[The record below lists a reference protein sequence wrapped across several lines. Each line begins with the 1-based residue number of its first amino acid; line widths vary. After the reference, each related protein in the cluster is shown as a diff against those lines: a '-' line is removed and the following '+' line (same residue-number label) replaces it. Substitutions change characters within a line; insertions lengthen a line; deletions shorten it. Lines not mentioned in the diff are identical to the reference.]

1 MSSTGDVDAAA
12 RLEMSRRVIEALEAD
27 CERLESLLV
36 RLPSLLSELD
46 PDRLTAG
53 VAEAGR
59 ELTGG
64 RFAMFVASAGDERS
78 AVWAGL
84 KRADFVEVPA
94 IRQAPLLAGV
104 LWHDQ
109 PVRVDDAAAWVSGE
123 DAARPYG
130 VLVDGRLVRSWLAA
144 PVHGRGGRSLGA
156 LYVGHHRAGAFSIRQ
171 EELLAGLC
179 TQLGTAIEH
188 AELFAERT
196 RVAATLQESLL
207 PPLLPAIPGVDAAA
221 RYRATGAGNLVGG
234 DFYDVFPLDGGSW
247 GLMLGDVSGFG
258 PEAAALTG
266 LARYTVRAIARHAPS
281 PSWVL
286 SQLNDAMSG
295 QQAGDRFCTAVYA
308 RFTPAD
314 DGRVAVILASGG
326 HPPVLILRDD
336 ETVEVLDRST
346 GTLLGMFADVVLRDE
361 SFHLERGDALV
372 LYTDGVIEG
381 HRPGGEQFGS
391 ERLTHLLSTCGG
403 RSADGIARRI
413 ELAVLDHQAGVAVDD
428 VAVLVLRAEP

>member
-1 MSSTGDVDAAA
+1 MSSTEDVGAAGK
-12 RLEMSRRVIEALEAD
+12 LVVSRRAIDQLEAE
-27 CERLESLLV
+27 CERLEGLLL

-53 VAEAGR
+53 VAEAAR
-59 ELTGG
+59 EMTGA
-64 RFAMFVASAGDERS
+64 RFAVFVGATGDERS
-78 AVWAGL
+78 VVWAGL
-84 KRADFVEVPA
+84 QPADFAEAPA
-94 IRQAPLLAGV
+94 MGQAPLLAGV

-123 DAARPYG
+123 DATRPYG
-130 VLVDGRLVRSWLAA
+130 VLADGRLVRSWLAA
-144 PVHGRGGRSLGA
+144 PVHGREPRSLGA
-156 LYVGHHRAGAFSIRQ
+156 LYLGHHRAGAFSRRQ
-171 EELLAGLC
+171 EELLVSLC

-196 RVAATLQESLL
+196 QVATALQESLL
-207 PPLLPAIPGVDAAA
+207 PPLLPAIPGVDVAA

-234 DFYDVFPLDGGSW
+234 DFYDLFPLDQEWW

-266 LARYTVRAIARHAPS
+266 LARYTVRAIARTISS
-281 PSWVL
+281 PSAVL
-286 SQLNDAMSG
+286 AELNDAMAG
-295 QQAGDRFCTAVYA
+295 QQDGDRFCTAVYA
-308 RFTPAD
+308 RIRHLD
-314 DGRVAVILASGG
+314 GGRVEVNLSSGG

-336 ETVEVLDRST
+336 ETVEVLDRFT
-346 GTLLGMFADVVLRDE
+346 GTLLGILPDVVLHDQDL
-361 SFHLERGDALV
+361 SLGPGDALV
-372 LYTDGVIEG
+372 LYTDGVLEG
-381 HRPGGEQFGS
+381 RSPAGAEFGA
-391 ERLTHLLSTCGG
+391 ERLHRLLATCGG